1 MGATILVID
10 DDAMQLQM
18 TSDVLS
24 KRYDYEVV
32 TALGGTAAIEHFLL
46 RASPQPDL
54 VLLDLIMPE
63 ISGVDVVKAIRRV
76 DANTPIILLSPR
88 DQHGMVMEAIRAGA
102 NDCLQKPAN
111 IHYLNLTIEKHLQRE
126 LMRAEL
132 ARLERYQRAQFSF
145 DDIIGSSDVMQRC
158 LNQARDAAAQL
169 LPLSIDGPAGSGK
182 ELFARVI
189 HGQSAIS
196 QSRFVAI
203 DCERPHAL
211 LDALLQWGGDA
222 DEWPEALGKASDG
235 ATILLRHLDALS
247 PEKQE
252 MLAQFLLNAKRHAPM
267 GAEKIRL
274 IATTN
279 EPLAALYRRAAIHE
293 KLYYYFS
300 AQKISVPA
308 LCERDDDVVLLAQY
322 YLKRFTATHPFSVR
336 NVDAKAADLLRAK
349 AWDGNV
355 MELTSLMQRAAYYAH
370 EPTLGAHILAT
381 LIEQPDMPMVTL
393 VQAAQQQ
400 HLPQLPGDY
409 RLLTSV
415 GEVKPFDQV
424 EADIIRFAI
433 EHYRG
438 KMTEVARKLGIGR
451 STLYRK
457 MQDYNLRDAP
467 VAEVAA

>member
-18 TSDVLS
+18 TSDVLTE
-24 KRYDYEVV
+24 RYNYKVV
-32 TALGGTAAIEHFLL
+32 SALGGMAAIEHFLL

-63 ISGVDVVKAIRRV
+63 ISGVEVVKAIRRA
-76 DANTPIILLSPR
+76 DANIPIILLSPR

-111 IHYLNLTIEKHLQRE
+111 IQYLKMTIEKHLQRE

-132 ARLERYQRAQFSF
+132 ARLERYQRAQFGF
-145 DDIIGSSDVMQRC
+145 DDIVGESDVMQRC

-169 LPLSIDGPAGSGK
+169 LPLSIDGPVGVGK

-189 HGQSAIS
+189 HGQSAIGH
-196 QSRFVAI
+196 SRFVAV
-203 DCERPHAL
+203 DCERPHAI
-211 LDALLQWGGDA
+211 LDALLEWNGDA
-222 DEWPEALGKASDG
+222 DIWPEALGKATDG
-235 ATILLRHLDALS
+235 ATILLRHLDALAA
-247 PEKQE
+247 EKQE
-252 MLAQFLLNAKRHAPM
+252 ALAQFLLNAKRHVPV
-267 GAEKIRL
+267 GAEKLRL
-274 IATTN
+274 IATTH
-279 EPLAALYRRAAIHE
+279 EPLAALYRRGAIHE

-300 AQKISVPA
+300 AQKISLPA
-308 LCERDDDVVLLAQY
+308 LSERGDDVVLLAKY
-322 YLKRFTATHPFSVR
+322 YLKRFTATHAFSVR
-336 NVDAKAADLLRAK
+336 NVDAKAAELLRSK

-355 MELTSLMQRAAYYAH
+355 LELIALMQRAAYYAH
-370 EPTLGAHILAT
+370 EPTLGVHILTT

-393 VQAAQQQ
+393 AEAVRAQ

-409 RLLTSV
+409 SLLTPV
-415 GEVKPFDQV
+415 GEVKPFEQV

-467 VAEVAA
+467 VPVGAA